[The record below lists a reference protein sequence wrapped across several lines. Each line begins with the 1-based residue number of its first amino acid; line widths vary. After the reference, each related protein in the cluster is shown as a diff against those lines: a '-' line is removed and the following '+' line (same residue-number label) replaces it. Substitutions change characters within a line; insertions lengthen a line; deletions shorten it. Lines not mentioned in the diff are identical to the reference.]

1 MHNPHVLPLIINR
14 IYHLYC
20 EVCVCVC
27 VLGCVSLE
35 MILIRHVVS
44 WRVPAHT
51 PGKVVL
57 RFQIN

>member
-1 MHNPHVLPLIINR
+1 MAFGNWLAKPPDCVQV
-14 IYHLYC
+14 C
-20 EVCVCVC
+20 VCVCVC